1 MKFNKKYICTD
12 EKGRVKILTS
22 TINGSEVCFTDGRE
36 YFYLDYSDYQYGDNI
51 VSYTP
56 YGWKESIVPH
66 ILMFLAISLLWFL
79 IGYNCGIL
87 N

>member
-1 MKFNKKYICTD
+1 MKFHKKYICTD
-12 EKGRVKILTS
+12 EKGRVKILMS
-22 TINGSEVCFTDGRE
+22 TINGGEVCFTDGKE

-66 ILMFLAISLLWFL
+66 ILMLLAISLLWFL